1 MRLDSACEKGNEN
14 INRAVWTALV
24 LSVGSINAINGRLEV
39 CNKREPD
46 KAPSCCIVFYG
57 KGYSGLFCCFRPLQN
72 PSLRCWCDHDV
83 EDCDFSS
90 GKREFLVQNVDSN
103 VGIP

>member
-24 LSVGSINAINGRLEV
+24 LSVGSINSIIERLEV

-57 KGYSGLFCCFRPLQN
+57 KDYSGLFCCFRPLQN
-72 PSLRCWCDHDV
+72 LSL
-83 EDCDFSS
+83 
-90 GKREFLVQNVDSN
+90 
-103 VGIP
+103 